1 MNKDLTWR
9 VLKAL
14 NSLYNTGKISSIIA
28 SNSYVKYLIEKKL
41 IKYLFGNTNYLVPLN
56 GYHLY
61 YKNNLLPDFI
71 QYEEFFH
78 NNGIESSG
86 RKTYTIEDIKT
97 LIFIVNNREELKKS
111 LTTRRTFSAQIFKY
125 GGSKYLEKHPGLNNI
140 VLQLLDVNDFP
151 AEDPMTLQWRF
162 VVDCPNPDM
171 VVLCENLDFLK
182 MPQTARQH
190 NIELWYVGGNNTKN
204 VQYISSEKLIKPLYY
219 SCDWDYHG
227 LRIYCRLK
235 DIFKEKSVDLNLFFP
250 SNTRHRLPVD
260 SPNHSSLWN
269 SSLDF
274 SGFNKSYFASNEIE
288 LISQLIEKN
297 QWIEEES
304 NDLFQMLG
312 VSLISERT

>member
-14 NSLYNTGKISSIIA
+14 DSLYNTGKISSIIA
-28 SNSYVKYLIEKKL
+28 SNSYIKYLIEKKI
-41 IKYLFGNTNYLVPLN
+41 IKYLFGNTNYLVPSN
-56 GYHLY
+56 GFHSY
-61 YKNNLLPDFI
+61 YMNNLLPDFI
-71 QYEEFFH
+71 QYEEFFK

-97 LIFIVNNREELKKS
+97 LIFIVNNKEELKKS
-111 LTTRRTFSAQIFKY
+111 LTTRRTFSSQIFKY

-140 VLQLLDVNDFP
+140 VLQLLGVKDFP
-151 AEDPMTLQWRF
+151 AEDPITLQWRF

-171 VVLCENLDFLK
+171 LILCENLDFLK

-204 VQYISSEKLIKPLYY
+204 VQYISSEKLLKPLYY

-235 DIFKEKSVDLNLFFP
+235 DIFKEKSKNLNLLFP
-250 SNTRHRLPVD
+250 SNIRYRLPVN
-260 SPNHSSLWN
+260 SPNHGSLWN

-274 SGFNKSYFASNEIE
+274 SGFNKSYFNSKEIE

-304 NDLFQMLG
+304 NDLVQMLG
-312 VSLISERT
+312 ISLISEKP